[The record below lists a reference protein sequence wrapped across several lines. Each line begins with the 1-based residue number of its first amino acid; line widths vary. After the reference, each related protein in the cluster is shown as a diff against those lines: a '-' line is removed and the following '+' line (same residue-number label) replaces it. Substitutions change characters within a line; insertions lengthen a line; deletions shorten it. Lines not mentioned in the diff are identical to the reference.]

1 MPRKHFRKYLP
12 SHESIT
18 GNRFIACFGPWL
30 RHHNLWHLHRRSVA
44 GGVAVG
50 LFAGLIPGP
59 LQILTGVLLSILFRV
74 NLPVAAI
81 TTVYTNPLTIVPLYI
96 LAYQYGSLV
105 TGGNGGAAAISTFS
119 TEGLSWS
126 QWLPALIDWMA
137 SLGKPLAIGLPL
149 LALTLAAIG
158 YLLVDTA
165 WKLYVRLAWQKRC
178 QRKPS

>member
-1 MPRKHFRKYLP
+1 M
-12 SHESIT
+12 
-18 GNRFIACFGPWL
+18 NR
-30 RHHNLWHLHRRSVA
+30 
-44 GGVAVG
+44 
-50 LFAGLIPGP
+50 
-59 LQILTGVLLSILFRV
+59 
-74 NLPVAAI
+74 
-81 TTVYTNPLTIVPLYI
+81 
-96 LAYQYGSLV
+96 
-105 TGGNGGAAAISTFS
+105 